1 MFGCVLSV
9 EVRSV
14 SRCAVERNCVRQRMN
29 AGELRG
35 KSDSISNGFHF
46 SRLLWGLNART
57 CTYMYQ

>member
-1 MFGCVLSV
+1 
-9 EVRSV
+9 
-14 SRCAVERNCVRQRMN
+14 MN